1 MSDAPH
7 RTSGSPHKEA
17 PDAATAAEREAAKA
31 KAKDEAD
38 AKAAEEA
45 KAKAA
50 ADQRAADTTDEAA
63 DDTPAEP
70 EGQDPDDPKFSVSD
84 LVANARTLTGYG
96 KYVLAGALSKL
107 EGDAFTVAEAKE
119 AVEGF
124 VSTPIDPDASENLTE
139 VDPKSGAVTVA
150 PTVEPTPEESAE
162 ES

>member
-7 RTSGSPHKEA
+7 KAVGSPHREA
-17 PDAATAAEREAAKA
+17 PDAAAAKRDAEAKA
-31 KAKDEAD
+31 KADAD
-38 AKAAEEA
+38 AKAAEDA

-50 ADQRAADTTDEAA
+50 ADSQAVATTDEAS

-70 EGQDPDDPKFSVSD
+70 EGQDPDDPKFTVAD

-107 EGDAFTVAEAKE
+107 EGDAFTVAEAKQAAE
-119 AVEGF
+119 EFA
-124 VSTPIDPDASENLTE
+124 TAPIDPDASDNLTE
-139 VDPKSGAVTVA
+139 VDPKSGAVTIA
-150 PTVEPTPEESAE
+150 PTVETTPEEPAE